1 MPSVI
6 VMLDVIRWKK
16 LMSVML
22 KLGKMKI
29 MKEVKMN
36 DELLIINYYLYYVKN
51 V

>member
-22 KLGKMKI
+22 KLGKMEI